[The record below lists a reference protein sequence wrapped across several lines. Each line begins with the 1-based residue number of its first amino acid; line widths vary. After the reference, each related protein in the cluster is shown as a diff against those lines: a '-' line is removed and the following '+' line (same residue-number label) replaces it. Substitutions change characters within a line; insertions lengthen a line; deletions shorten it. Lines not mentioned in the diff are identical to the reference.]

1 MAQWHYDRLSSQDNS
16 FLLWEQGNVQ
26 MHVASVSIFDIGP
39 LRDGTGGVDIELVKR
54 ATESFLHR
62 VPRYR
67 QRLHSIPVFNH
78 AVWVDDPHF
87 DLDYHVRHTALP
99 RPGSLSQFDYR

>member
-16 FLLWEQGNVQ
+16 FLLWERGNVR
-26 MHVASVSIFDIGP
+26 MHVASVSIFDTGP
-39 LRDGTGGVDIELVKR
+39 LKAISGGINIDLVKR

-67 QRLHSIPVFNH
+67 QRLHSIPVF
-78 AVWVDDPHF
+78 
-87 DLDYHVRHTALP
+87 DLAAGTAG
-99 RPGSLSQFDYR
+99 R